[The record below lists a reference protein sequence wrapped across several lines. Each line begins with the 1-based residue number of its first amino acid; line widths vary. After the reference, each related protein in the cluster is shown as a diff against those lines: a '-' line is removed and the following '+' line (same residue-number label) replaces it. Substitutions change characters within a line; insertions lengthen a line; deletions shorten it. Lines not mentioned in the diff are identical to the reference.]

1 MDLSIFQNYLF
12 IINIIGLV
20 LYLINLLLYRYTAD
34 LEIYSLIT
42 IVSLL
47 GGSIGILVPLLIFQR
62 KLNKEKESI
71 MMSTVFLY
79 CIIPIQIVLYFMIV
93 NGTFSIQFNKL
104 KNFFDEN
111 SILLK
116 YLLVINIITFFTY
129 GVDKLLAIKE
139 KNRIRIV
146 TLLGLAFV
154 GGELGGL
161 LAMKLFN
168 HKTSK
173 DYFTVGLPLMFI
185 MHIVVLFYFIFCR

>member
-34 LEIYSLIT
+34 LEIDSLIT

-185 MHIVVLFYFIFCR
+185 MHSVVLCYFIFCR

>member
-34 LEIYSLIT
+34 LEIDSLIT

-173 DYFTVGLPLMFI
+173 DYFTIGLPLMFI

>member
-34 LEIYSLIT
+34 SEIDSLIT

-93 NGTFSIQFNKL
+93 NGAFSIQFNKL

-111 SILLK
+111 
-116 YLLVINIITFFTY
+116 
-129 GVDKLLAIKE
+129 
-139 KNRIRIV
+139 
-146 TLLGLAFV
+146 
-154 GGELGGL
+154 
-161 LAMKLFN
+161 LF
-168 HKTSK
+168 S
-173 DYFTVGLPLMFI
+173 
-185 MHIVVLFYFIFCR
+185 

>member
-34 LEIYSLIT
+34 LEIDSLIT

>member
-34 LEIYSLIT
+34 SEIDSLIT

-93 NGTFSIQFNKL
+93 NAFSIQFNKL

-139 KNRIRIV
+139 KI
-146 TLLGLAFV
+146 
-154 GGELGGL
+154 E
-161 LAMKLFN
+161 
-168 HKTSK
+168 
-173 DYFTVGLPLMFI
+173 
-185 MHIVVLFYFIFCR
+185 

>member
-1 MDLSIFQNYLF
+1 MDLSIFQNYLCT
-12 IINIIGLV
+12 INIIGLV

-34 LEIYSLIT
+34 SEIDSLIT

-93 NGTFSIQFNKL
+93 NGAFSIQFNKL

-129 GVDKLLAIKE
+129 GVYKLLAIKE

-185 MHIVVLFYFIFCR
+185 MHIVVLFYFIFCI

>member
-34 LEIYSLIT
+34 SEIDSLIT
-42 IVSLL
+42 IISLL
-47 GGSIGILVPLLIFQR
+47 GGSIGILIPLLLFQR

-93 NGTFSIQFNKL
+93 NGAFSIQFNKL

-161 LAMKLFN
+161 LAMELFN

-185 MHIVVLFYFIFCR
+185 MHIVILFYFIFCR

>member
-34 LEIYSLIT
+34 SEIDSLIT

-93 NGTFSIQFNKL
+93 NGAFSIQFNKL
-104 KNFFDEN
+104 KNFFFFF

-139 KNRIRIV
+139 KI
-146 TLLGLAFV
+146 
-154 GGELGGL
+154 E
-161 LAMKLFN
+161 
-168 HKTSK
+168 
-173 DYFTVGLPLMFI
+173 
-185 MHIVVLFYFIFCR
+185 

>member
-1 MDLSIFQNYLF
+1 MDSSIFQNYLF

-34 LEIYSLIT
+34 SEIDSLIT

-93 NGTFSIQFNKL
+93 NGAFSIQFNKL

>member
-1 MDLSIFQNYLF
+1 
-12 IINIIGLV
+12 
-20 LYLINLLLYRYTAD
+20 
-34 LEIYSLIT
+34 
-42 IVSLL
+42 
-47 GGSIGILVPLLIFQR
+47 
-62 KLNKEKESI
+62 
-71 MMSTVFLY
+71 
-79 CIIPIQIVLYFMIV
+79 MIV
-93 NGTFSIQFNKL
+93 NGAFSIQFNKL

>member
-34 LEIYSLIT
+34 LEIDSLIT

-93 NGTFSIQFNKL
+93 NGAFSIQFNKL

>member
-34 LEIYSLIT
+34 LEIDSLIT
-42 IVSLL
+42 IVNLL
-47 GGSIGILVPLLIFQR
+47 GGSIGILVPLLIFQG

>member
-34 LEIYSLIT
+34 LEIDSLIT

-93 NGTFSIQFNKL
+93 NGAFSIQFNKL

-116 YLLVINIITFFTY
+116 YLLVINIITFVTY

>member
-34 LEIYSLIT
+34 LEKDSLIT

-93 NGTFSIQFNKL
+93 NGAFSIQFNKL

>member
-34 LEIYSLIT
+34 LEIDSLIT

-71 MMSTVFLY
+71 MMSTFFLY

>member
-1 MDLSIFQNYLF
+1 MDLAIFQNYLL

-20 LYLINLLLYRYTAD
+20 LYLINLLLYRYTVD
-34 LEIYSLIT
+34 SEIDSLIT

-79 CIIPIQIVLYFMIV
+79 CIIPIQIVLYFIIV
-93 NGTFSIQFNKL
+93 NGVFSIQFNKI

>member
-34 LEIYSLIT
+34 LEIDSLIT

-71 MMSTVFLY
+71 MMSTFFLY

-154 GGELGGL
+154 DGELGGL

-173 DYFTVGLPLMFI
+173 DYFIVGLPLMFI

>member
-34 LEIYSLIT
+34 SEIDSLIT

-93 NGTFSIQFNKL
+93 NGAFSIQFSKL

-185 MHIVVLFYFIFCR
+185 MHIVVLFYFIFCI